1 MKKLLIP
8 LKISTQKSPLPTGR
22 HHLIMTAYTPEITAF
37 ILESFGKQAALWTT
51 IGLSVTSGFI
61 WLLRKIPGLFEDWRK
76 VSRRHVS
83 ANKSLQD
90 SAGQNSPLYEYFQQL
105 IEIEAFH
112 AATKIKA
119 PWRTVVALGHL
130 CQHGLL
136 DHKDFKYMARK
147 IRTDDDGGIKIT
159 DIPKRIFNIEI
170 PQPFAW
176 IAYGLGTTLWISLF
190 IKFGDLGYFGGFCI
204 FVFFMAIAVIV
215 TENTKGLRIIKLN
228 EELEAYGIPKCSAL
242 IRHRQTRQSEAEPPC
257 NGQR

>member
-1 MKKLLIP
+1 
-8 LKISTQKSPLPTGR
+8 
-22 HHLIMTAYTPEITAF
+22 MTTYIPEITMF
-37 ILESFGKQAALWTT
+37 IQESLGKQAAHWTT
-51 IGLSVTSGFI
+51 IGLSVTPGLI
-61 WLLRKIPGLFEDWRK
+61 CLLRKIPGLFEDWGK

-83 ANKSLQD
+83 TNKSLQD

-136 DHKDFKYMARK
+136 DHNDFKCMVRK
-147 IRTDDDGGIKIT
+147 ITTGDDGSIKT
-159 DIPKRIFNIEI
+159 KDIPKRAFNIEI

-176 IAYGLGTTLWISLF
+176 IAYGLGMTFWISLF
-190 IKFGDLGYFGGFCI
+190 IKFGDLGYWGGLCI
-204 FVFFMAIAVIV
+204 FVFFMAIAVII
-215 TENTKGLRIIKLN
+215 TENTKALRIIKLN
-228 EELEAYGIPKCSAL
+228 EKLEAYDIPKCSAL
-242 IRHRQTRQSEAEPPC
+242 IRYHQTQQSEAEPPC